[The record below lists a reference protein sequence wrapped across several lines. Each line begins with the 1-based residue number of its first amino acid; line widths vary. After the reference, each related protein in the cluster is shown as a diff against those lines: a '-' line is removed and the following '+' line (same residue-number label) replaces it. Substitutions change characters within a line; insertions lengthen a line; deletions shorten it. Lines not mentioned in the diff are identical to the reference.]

1 MNVRPTQIQ
10 TPVAKLNNLHE
21 IFRGQ
26 GEILSCGKEAV
37 EPLATLLLSEPSTFP
52 EPRVAAAEC
61 WGVIGRDRAVHALI
75 RVLDYYVLPGLA
87 PVQRCKI

>member
-1 MNVRPTQIQ
+1 MNVTPTQIQ

-52 EPRVAAAEC
+52 GPRVAAQSVGALSEEIGPCTFSFVFSTTMIC
-61 WGVIGRDRAVHALI
+61 WV
-75 RVLDYYVLPGLA
+75 
-87 PVQRCKI
+87 